1 MPTISYTDSTGGIEL
16 IEGYR
21 HKVTSAAIGEW
32 NLWGRL
38 REVIVGTPDGTIIP
52 RLEDFLTD
60 SIAPDLLVAA
70 RQAEGQ
76 LLQRALPDLY
86 AALDEESRTLAA
98 IYASHGV
105 QVHFPRP
112 VVPEELAYSFGH
124 GLSTLF
130 PCDVFWCIGR
140 HVIESSFRRPFTGAT
155 RWSVRE
161 LIQHHVDAEPAVLL
175 HACPMPRPASQD
187 YLFECSDILIVGDGN
202 VILAYDEN
210 NKSSNRRGCEWAKR
224 LLEADGFRVTITPLP
239 DIGIVHLYAVICIIG
254 PGVAIAC
261 EEAFPGRR
269 LPAPIADWQIV
280 WCDLAEARAT
290 APCAVNLDRTTVLL
304 PKGAPRVCEEVA
316 KLGFNVLDID
326 FSAHARIGGGI
337 RCATAVVYREI
348 D

>member
-130 PCDVFWCIGR
+130 PCDVFW
-140 HVIESSFRRPFTGAT
+140 
-155 RWSVRE
+155 
-161 LIQHHVDAEPAVLL
+161 
-175 HACPMPRPASQD
+175 
-187 YLFECSDILIVGDGN
+187 
-202 VILAYDEN
+202 
-210 NKSSNRRGCEWAKR
+210 
-224 LLEADGFRVTITPLP
+224 
-239 DIGIVHLYAVICIIG
+239 
-254 PGVAIAC
+254 
-261 EEAFPGRR
+261 
-269 LPAPIADWQIV
+269 
-280 WCDLAEARAT
+280 
-290 APCAVNLDRTTVLL
+290 
-304 PKGAPRVCEEVA
+304 
-316 KLGFNVLDID
+316 
-326 FSAHARIGGGI
+326 
-337 RCATAVVYREI
+337 
-348 D
+348 